1 MPDGAEPA
9 YSAFVF
15 FPDADPRLID
25 QLKSNGMPP
34 GVRYV
39 ASVTGSSQVI
49 AVLEYDELTEL
60 PAIIRSLSEGDSTA
74 VPLATSQIRKSEYLE
89 ETAFVRI
96 HTKVDDPRTL
106 LAQIR
111 EAIGSDEAD
120 VVFGDF
126 DILAC
131 VVGNSIE
138 DLKTR
143 VIESLRGID
152 GIGRT
157 ETLVV
162 IDYVSLSPNA
172 NDDHR
177 RTTKSIA

>member
-1 MPDGAEPA
+1 MAD
-9 YSAFVF
+9 SAFVF
-15 FPDADPRLID
+15 FPDADPGLIGT
-25 QLKSNGMPP
+25 LRGSGMPP

-39 ASVTGSSQVI
+39 ASVTGSSQII

-60 PAIIRSLSEGDSTA
+60 PAIIRALSEGESTA
-74 VPLATSQIRKSEYLE
+74 VPLAMSQIRKSEYRE

-106 LAQIR
+106 LPPIR
-111 EAIGSDEAD
+111 DAIGSDEAD

-131 VVGNSIE
+131 MVGDSIE

-143 VIESLRGID
+143 VIDSLRGID
-152 GIGRT
+152 GIGPDHDA
-157 ETLVV
+157 
-162 IDYVSLSPNA
+162 IDHTAIGGLEHLHLKVAA
-172 NDDHR
+172 NQG
-177 RTTKSIA
+177 AGFN

>member
-1 MPDGAEPA
+1 MADGAEQVN
-9 YSAFVF
+9 SAFVF
-15 FPDADPRLID
+15 FPDADPGMID
-25 QLKSNGMPP
+25 QLRNSGMPR
-34 GVRYV
+34 GVSYV

-49 AVLEYDELTEL
+49 AVLVYGQLTEL

-74 VPLATSQIRKSEYLE
+74 VPLGTSQIRKSEYLE

-96 HTKVDDPRTL
+96 HTKVSDPGTL
-106 LAQIR
+106 LAPIR
-111 EAIGSDEAD
+111 ESIGSNEAD

-131 VVGNSIE
+131 MVGDSLE

-143 VIESLRGID
+143 LIGSLRTID
-152 GIGRT
+152 GISRT

-162 IDYVSLSPNA
+162 IDYVSLSENA
-172 NDDHR
+172 PEGHR
-177 RTTKSIA
+177 GTTKSMA

>member
-1 MPDGAEPA
+1 MADGAEPKN
-9 YSAFVF
+9 SAFVF
-15 FPDADPRLID
+15 FPDADPGLID
-25 QLKSNGMPP
+25 QLRDNGMPR

-39 ASVTGSSQVI
+39 ASVTGSSQII

-60 PAIIRSLSEGDSTA
+60 PTIIRSLSEGDSLA
-74 VPLATSQIRKSEYLE
+74 VPLRTSQIRKSQYRE

-106 LAQIR
+106 LPPIR

-131 VVGNSIE
+131 MVGDSLE
-138 DLKTR
+138 DLTTR
-143 VIESLRGID
+143 VIGSLRGID

-162 IDYVSLSPNA
+162 IDYVSLSENA
-172 NDDHR
+172 PDGHR
-177 RTTKSIA
+177 GTTKSMA

>member
-1 MPDGAEPA
+1 MAD
-9 YSAFVF
+9 SAFVF
-15 FPDADPRLID
+15 FPDADPGLIGALRD
-25 QLKSNGMPP
+25 GGMPP

-74 VPLATSQIRKSEYLE
+74 VPLALSQIRRSEYRE

-96 HTKVDDPRTL
+96 HAKVDDPETL
-106 LAQIR
+106 LAPIR

-131 VVGNSIE
+131 VVGDSIE

-143 VIESLRGID
+143 VIGSLRGID

-162 IDYVSLSPNA
+162 IDYVSLSENA
-172 NDDHR
+172 PDGHR
-177 RTTKSIA
+177 GTTKSIA

>member
-1 MPDGAEPA
+1 MADEAEPA
-9 YSAFVF
+9 NNAFVF
-15 FPDADPRLID
+15 FPDADPGLIG
-25 QLKSNGMPP
+25 QLRNGGMPP

-39 ASVTGSSQVI
+39 ASVTGSSQII
-49 AVLEYDELTEL
+49 AVLNYDELTEL

-74 VPLATSQIRKSEYLE
+74 VPLGKSQIRKSEYLE

-106 LAQIR
+106 LAPIR
-111 EAIGSDEAD
+111 EAIGSEEAD

-131 VVGNSIE
+131 MVGESLE

-143 VIESLRGID
+143 VIGSLRGID

-162 IDYVSLSPNA
+162 IDYVSLSENA
-172 NDDHR
+172 RDGHR
-177 RTTKSIA
+177 GTTKSMA

>member
-1 MPDGAEPA
+1 MADGAEA
-9 YSAFVF
+9 ENSAFVF
-15 FPDADPRLID
+15 FPDVDPGLID
-25 QLKSNGMPP
+25 KLRDSGMPP

-49 AVLEYDELTEL
+49 AVLNYDELTEL

-74 VPLATSQIRKSEYLE
+74 IPMGVSQIRRSEYRE

-96 HTKVDDPRTL
+96 HTKVDDPGTL
-106 LAQIR
+106 LAPIR

-131 VVGNSIE
+131 TVGDSLE

-143 VIESLRGID
+143 VIGSLRTID

-162 IDYVSLSPNA
+162 IDYVSLSENA
-172 NDDHR
+172 PDGHR
-177 RTTKSIA
+177 GTTK

>member
-1 MPDGAEPA
+1 MADGAEPA
-9 YSAFVF
+9 NNAFVF
-15 FPDADPRLID
+15 IPDADPRLID
-25 QLKSNGMPP
+25 QLRDGGMPP

-49 AVLEYDELTEL
+49 AVLSYNELTEL

-74 VPLATSQIRKSEYLE
+74 VPLALSQIRRSEYRE

-96 HTKVDDPRTL
+96 HTKVDDPETL
-106 LAQIR
+106 LAPIR
-111 EAIGSDEAD
+111 EAIGSVEAD

-131 VVGNSIE
+131 TVGDSLE

-143 VIESLRGID
+143 VIGSLRTIN

-162 IDYVSLSPNA
+162 IDYVSLSENA
-172 NDDHR
+172 PDGHR
-177 RTTKSIA
+177 GTTK

>member
-1 MPDGAEPA
+1 MADGAEPA
-9 YSAFVF
+9 NSAFVF
-15 FPDADPRLID
+15 FPDADLGLID
-25 QLKSNGMPP
+25 TLRDSGMPP

-49 AVLEYDELTEL
+49 AVLSYDELTEL

-74 VPLATSQIRKSEYLE
+74 VPLALSQIRRSEYRE

-106 LAQIR
+106 LPPIR
-111 EAIGSDEAD
+111 DAIGSDEAD

-131 VVGNSIE
+131 MVGDSIE

-143 VIESLRGID
+143 VIGSLRGID
-152 GIGRT
+152 GIGPT

-162 IDYVSLSPNA
+162 IDYVSLSENA
-172 NDDHR
+172 PDGHR
-177 RTTKSIA
+177 GTTKSIG

>member
-1 MPDGAEPA
+1 MADGAEA
-9 YSAFVF
+9 ANSAFVF
-15 FPDADPRLID
+15 FPDADPGLID
-25 QLKSNGMPP
+25 QLRNSGMPP

-49 AVLEYDELTEL
+49 AVLSYDELTEL
-60 PAIIRSLSEGDSTA
+60 PGIIRSLSEGDSTA
-74 VPLATSQIRKSEYLE
+74 VPLAFSQIRRSEYRE

-96 HTKVDDPRTL
+96 HTNVDDPETL
-106 LAQIR
+106 LAPIR
-111 EAIGSDEAD
+111 EVIGSDEAD

-131 VVGNSIE
+131 VVGDSLE

-143 VIESLRGID
+143 VIGSLRTVD
-152 GIGRT
+152 GIRRT

-162 IDYVSLSPNA
+162 IDYVSLSVNA
-172 NDDHR
+172 PDDHR
-177 RTTKSIA
+177 GTTKSMA

>member
-1 MPDGAEPA
+1 MADGAEAPN
-9 YSAFVF
+9 SAFAF
-15 FPDADPRLID
+15 FPDADPGLID
-25 QLKSNGMPP
+25 QLKDSGMPP

-49 AVLEYDELTEL
+49 AVLSYNELTEL

-74 VPLATSQIRKSEYLE
+74 LPLALSQIRRSEYRE

-96 HTKVDDPRTL
+96 HTKVDNPETL

-111 EAIGSDEAD
+111 EAIGSEEAD

-131 VVGNSIE
+131 VVGDSIE

-143 VIESLRGID
+143 VVGSLRGID

-162 IDYVSLSPNA
+162 IDYVSLSVNA
-172 NDDHR
+172 PDDHR
-177 RTTKSIA
+177 RTTKSMT

>member
-1 MPDGAEPA
+1 MADGAEPEN
-9 YSAFVF
+9 SAFVF
-15 FPDADPRLID
+15 FPDADQGLID
-25 QLKSNGMPP
+25 QLRNGGMPP

-49 AVLEYDELTEL
+49 AVLSYDELTEL

-74 VPLATSQIRKSEYLE
+74 VPLAMSQIRRSEYRQ

-96 HTKVDDPRTL
+96 HTDVGDPGTL
-106 LAQIR
+106 LPAIR

-120 VVFGDF
+120 AVFGDF

-131 VVGNSIE
+131 MVGDSIE

-143 VIESLRGID
+143 VIGSLRTID

-162 IDYVSLSPNA
+162 IDYVSLSGNA
-172 NDDHR
+172 PDGHR
-177 RTTKSIA
+177 GTTK

>member
-1 MPDGAEPA
+1 
-9 YSAFVF
+9 
-15 FPDADPRLID
+15 
-25 QLKSNGMPP
+25 MPP

-49 AVLEYDELTEL
+49 AVLSYNELTEL

-74 VPLATSQIRKSEYLE
+74 LPLALSQIRRSEYRE

-96 HTKVDDPRTL
+96 HTKVDNPETL
-106 LAQIR
+106 LAPIR
-111 EAIGSDEAD
+111 EAIGSVEAD

-131 VVGNSIE
+131 VVGDSIE

-143 VIESLRGID
+143 VVGSLRGID

-162 IDYVSLSPNA
+162 IDYVSLSVNA
-172 NDDHR
+172 PDDHR
-177 RTTKSIA
+177 RPTKSMA

>member
-1 MPDGAEPA
+1 MADRE
-9 YSAFVF
+9 SAFVF
-15 FPDADPRLID
+15 FPDADPGLIG
-25 QLKSNGMPP
+25 QLRDGGMPP

-49 AVLEYDELTEL
+49 AVLEYDELTQV
-60 PAIIRSLSEGDSTA
+60 PGIIRSLSEGDSTA
-74 VPLATSQIRKSEYLE
+74 LPFTTSQIRKSEYRN

-96 HTKVDDPRTL
+96 HTKVDDPETL
-106 LAQIR
+106 LAPIR

-131 VVGNSIE
+131 IVGDSLE

-143 VIESLRGID
+143 VVGSLRTID
-152 GIGRT
+152 GIRRT

-162 IDYVSLSPNA
+162 IDYVSLSENA
-172 NDDHR
+172 PDGHR
-177 RTTKSIA
+177 GTTK

>member
-1 MPDGAEPA
+1 MADGAEAPN
-9 YSAFVF
+9 SAFAF
-15 FPDADPRLID
+15 FPDADPGLID
-25 QLKSNGMPP
+25 QLKDSGMPP

-49 AVLEYDELTEL
+49 AVLSYNELTEL

-74 VPLATSQIRKSEYLE
+74 LPLALSQIRRSEYRE

-96 HTKVDDPRTL
+96 HTKVDNPETL
-106 LAQIR
+106 LAPIR
-111 EAIGSDEAD
+111 EAIGSEEAD

-131 VVGNSIE
+131 VVGDSIE

-143 VIESLRGID
+143 VVGSLRGID

-162 IDYVSLSPNA
+162 IDYVSLSVNA
-172 NDDHR
+172 PDDHR
-177 RTTKSIA
+177 RTTKSMT

>member
-15 FPDADPRLID
+15 FPDADPGLID
-25 QLKSNGMPP
+25 QLRNSGMPP

-49 AVLEYDELTEL
+49 AVLGYDVLTEL

-74 VPLATSQIRKSEYLE
+74 VPLMASQIRKSEYLD

-96 HTKVDDPRTL
+96 HTKVDDPETL
-106 LAQIR
+106 LAPIR
-111 EAIGSDEAD
+111 EAIGSEEAD

-143 VIESLRGID
+143 VIGSLRGID

-157 ETLVV
+157 ETLLV
-162 IDYVSLSPNA
+162 IDYVSLSENA
-172 NDDHR
+172 PDGHQG
-177 RTTKSIA
+177 TTKSMA

>member
-1 MPDGAEPA
+1 L
-9 YSAFVF
+9 
-15 FPDADPRLID
+15 R
-25 QLKSNGMPP
+25 K
-34 GVRYV
+34 
-39 ASVTGSSQVI
+39 
-49 AVLEYDELTEL
+49 
-60 PAIIRSLSEGDSTA
+60 
-74 VPLATSQIRKSEYLE
+74 SQIRTSEYRE

-96 HTKVDDPRTL
+96 QTKVIDPETL
-106 LAQIR
+106 LAPIR

-131 VVGNSIE
+131 MVGDSLE

-143 VIESLRGID
+143 VIGSLRTID

-162 IDYVSLSPNA
+162 IDYVSLSENA
-172 NDDHR
+172 PDDHR
-177 RTTKSIA
+177 GTTK